1 LSTAALARAVQ
12 VLELHDIEL
21 QALFHIS
28 ADELSRWKRS
38 GVPADREAD
47 VAAVEDVARRLA
59 VWLDPAPLRMFVRRP
74 RGELGGRVLLQV
86 LAEDGPAA
94 VHAEIDRLLAAGE
107 LPPVS

>member
-1 LSTAALARAVQ
+1 MTSAALARTVQ
-12 VLELHDIEL
+12 ALELHDVEV

-28 ADELSRWKRS
+28 AEELARWRRS
-38 GVPADREAD
+38 GVPAEREAD
-47 VAAVEDVARRLA
+47 VAAVEDVARRLS
-59 VWLDPAPLRMFVRRP
+59 VWLEPGPLQGFVRRR

-107 LPPVS
+107 LP